1 MKAMTAYGQKI
12 GWNSAIVTLQSTQGL
27 LLHAKKLNLQPDAI
41 EATLL
46 DGRVTKIPYSM
57 VSWVYPAMMLKGAER
72 LDTRQ
77 RYKQNNPEGQT
88 SGRHLIFSLNPPF
101 AMITDDA
108 VYNSQLMRLLVLDRA
123 DKEYFELISSN
134 PRGKVYK
141 IKK

>member
-1 MKAMTAYGQKI
+1 M
-12 GWNSAIVTLQSTQGL
+12 
-27 LLHAKKLNLQPDAI
+27 
-41 EATLL
+41 
-46 DGRVTKIPYSM
+46 R
-57 VSWVYPAMMLKGAER
+57 LKGAER

-77 RYKQNNPEGQT
+77 KYTLNNPEGET

-101 AMITDDA
+101 AIITDEA
-108 VYNSQLMRLLVLDRA
+108 VYNSQLMQLLVLDRA